1 MFIIIRYKKIDYIS
15 TLVDLICVGGGKPVS
30 HEGKKIFPSD
40 KKVQKLFP
48 LTFLA
53 LWLDWKIPCLYSHHK
68 AQCYETLSL
77 VILTI

>member
-15 TLVDLICVGGGKPVS
+15 ILVDLMCWWCEATVS
-30 HEGKKIFPSD
+30 HEGKKIFPSV
-40 KKVQKLFP
+40 KKVHKLFP

-53 LWLDWKIPCLYSHHK
+53 LLLDWKIPCLYSHHK
-68 AQCYETLSL
+68 AQCYKTLSL